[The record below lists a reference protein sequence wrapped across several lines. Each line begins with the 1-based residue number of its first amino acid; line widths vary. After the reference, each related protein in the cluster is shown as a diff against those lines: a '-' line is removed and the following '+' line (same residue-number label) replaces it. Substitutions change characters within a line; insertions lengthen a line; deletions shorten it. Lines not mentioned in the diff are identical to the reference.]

1 MALSSIGA
9 SFKRSREKIDLD
21 SEKGDP
27 KNVLWGLPKDMVT
40 LILSFLPVKEM
51 MKASVLSRTMR
62 EITKNDLL
70 WKNLFER
77 SYVERGITMPIKP
90 SQESWKESYKS
101 LVSYCTFIEGGDELE
116 LNHNVA
122 KMNKEFPRTAFGRFH
137 YSGKHKYTVRIDQ
150 LAYIGI
156 GVASTR
162 ITAELVKGTEH
173 MHHKSGCSIYYYSG
187 TWYCEKE
194 RASYSIGFHQ
204 DDQIHVYFDVES
216 GQVEYY
222 NGSKLLERCHTI
234 GEDQHKDGLRLGV
247 VLKAHYKTN
256 AAIVSIVDYQPVD
269 AFPKSVDHCF
279 RQ

>member
-101 LVSYCTFIEGGDELE
+101 LVYYCTFIEGGDDVE
-116 LNHNVA
+116 LNRNVA
-122 KMNKEFPRTAFGRFH
+122 KMNRLLTRMVFGRFH

-156 GVASTR
+156 GVASTLITGNR
-162 ITAELVKGTEH
+162 IKGDAIIYCTN
-173 MHHKSGCSIYYYSG
+173 GCSFYYYSG
-187 TWYCEKE
+187 NCYGENIDSTGSNLHDNDE
-194 RASYSIGFHQ
+194 
-204 DDQIHVYFDVES
+204 IHVYFDVES
-216 GQVEYY
+216 GQVEYH
-222 NGSKLLERCHTI
+222 NGSKLLARCHTI
-234 GEDQHKDGLRLGV
+234 GEDQHKEGLRLAI
-247 VLKAHYKTN
+247 VL
-256 AAIVSIVDYQPVD
+256 AAALKNPIVSIVDYQPVD